1 MAHDAAARDEAD
13 VLGWQGITL
22 RVVKL
27 FNTTADMV
35 VQIDRDVLRRRYD
48 VLPGPETDGLKLELW
63 ETQPGI
69 SAPPS
74 PLSLVGVIFN
84 ERALEVGPSLP
95 RAFQWRG
102 FAQTAVRVNRK
113 DPGPK
118 VLGAAKRFRVG
129 IVSPVGPGAGWKQVL
144 EPGPRTGDRSV
155 TDRLIEEQIY
165 AWMLRRDLV
174 EQLLKP

>member
-1 MAHDAAARDEAD
+1 MADEAAA
-13 VLGWQGITL
+13 LGWDGTTL
-22 RVVKL
+22 RVVRV
-27 FNTTADMV
+27 FSTTADMV
-35 VQIDRDVLRRRYD
+35 VQIDRDVLRRRHE
-48 VLPGPETDGLKLELW
+48 VLPGPETDGPTLQMW
-63 ETQPGI
+63 ETQPGLG
-69 SAPPS
+69 APPR

-84 ERALEVGPSLP
+84 ERALEMGPSMP

-113 DPGPK
+113 EPGGK
-118 VLGAAKRFRVG
+118 ALATAKRFRVG
-129 IVSPVGPGAGWKQVL
+129 IVAPASPGAGWRQVL
-144 EPGPRTGDRSV
+144 QPGPRTGERSI